1 MIATIIVLLMFVLL
15 AAGMPV
21 GFTLIASG
29 ALGILWIGGP
39 SAMMGILAS
48 MPKDSASSYEFLAIP
63 MFLLMA

>member
-48 MPKDSASSYEFLAIP
+48 MPK
-63 MFLLMA
+63 